1 MVETI
6 LSQAPP
12 PAKKAYTRSTGGHA
26 SMRRLG
32 ISGEAMSESTDDQ
45 EVRDVAWLAAPP
57 PPPVLHL
64 RLIPVR
70 AGGTSSFFIIT

>member
-57 PPPVLHL
+57 KFCTYV
-64 RLIPVR
+64 
-70 AGGTSSFFIIT
+70 

>member
-57 PPPVLHL
+57 PPGLPL
-64 RLIPVR
+64 RLIL
-70 AGGTSSFFIIT
+70 FFYPFPSPTAPT